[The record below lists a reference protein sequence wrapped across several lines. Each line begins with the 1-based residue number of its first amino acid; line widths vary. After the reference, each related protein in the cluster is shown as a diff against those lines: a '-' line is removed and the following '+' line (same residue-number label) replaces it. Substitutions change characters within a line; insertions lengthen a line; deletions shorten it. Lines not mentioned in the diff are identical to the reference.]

1 MKDIYG
7 AYRHLDIRAEKLTDG
22 PLDDLSYAVKDVF
35 AIKGYVSGAGSPDWA
50 RTHYASER
58 HAAVIE
64 RLLRSG
70 ANMNGLTHTD
80 EMMFSLNGENYHYGT
95 PINPKAE
102 QRIPGGSSSG
112 SAVAVAAGLAD
123 FAIGTD
129 TGGSV
134 RIPSSYCG
142 VYGFRP
148 THNRVPMEG
157 VIPLAPTFDTVG
169 WMAASAKMLALVGVS
184 LLDGGGTHKPAFRR
198 LIVAEDAMAIADK
211 ETREVMTGLLDKLA
225 LSLAVRE
232 SYAVSKEGLDTW
244 MNTFKVLQGTDI
256 WQTHG
261 EWIETVKPRFGPGV
275 AERFAWTRTLIS
287 EEYPKVRLTM
297 DNIRSGLYELLG
309 DDGLIAIP
317 TAPGPAP
324 LRNTQGEDLEN
335 RRSRTLQLSCIA
347 GLGGLPQVT
356 LPLAT
361 IEGSPVGLSLIAG
374 PGRDGQLLQWVA
386 EWEESQ
392 ESFKADI

>member
-7 AYRHLDIRAEKLTDG
+7 AYRHLDIRAEKLSDG
-22 PLDDLSYAVKDVF
+22 PLDDLFYAVKDVF

-64 RLLRSG
+64 RLQRSG

-142 VYGFRP
+142 VHGFRP

-324 LRNTQGEDLEN
+324 LRNTQGEELEN